1 MEKYLARQPIFDAAG
16 NVFGYELL
24 FRSSLENFFGS
35 AQSDLASASTA
46 DNLFLFGLDRLTQ
59 GRRAFV
65 NCTRDG
71 LVRGYA
77 TLLPKESV
85 VLELLETIQVDEPV
99 VAACRQLK
107 QLCA

>member
-46 DNLFLFGLDRLTQ
+46 DNLFLFGLERLTQ

-65 NCTRDG
+65 NFTRDS
-71 LVRGYA
+71 LVREYP
-77 TLLPKESV
+77 TLLPKDHV
-85 VLELLETIQVDEPV
+85 VIELLETIHVDEPV
-99 VAACRQLK
+99 IDACRHLK
-107 QLCA
+107 QA